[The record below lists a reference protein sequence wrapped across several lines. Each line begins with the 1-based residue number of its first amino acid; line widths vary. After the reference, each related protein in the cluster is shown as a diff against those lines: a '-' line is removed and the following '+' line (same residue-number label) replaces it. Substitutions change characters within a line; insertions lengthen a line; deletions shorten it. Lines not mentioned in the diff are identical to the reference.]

1 MTALLFLALFINKV
15 LFNFIKHHSNYRIL
29 PLGQFD
35 TLMST
40 FLIAFCYIKCFW
52 LIAAGVLILLY
63 KVILSPGI
71 HVTSIYLLIGIVISV
86 IWQEKSILWTCKN
99 KDYFLHSC
107 TMFLNFKLFNQ
118 SIILRHPSVENF
130 HHAKN
135 FLLMLCSF

>member
-15 LFNFIKHHSNYRIL
+15 LFNFIKHHNNYRIL

-86 IWQEKSILWTCKN
+86 IWQEKN
-99 KDYFLHSC
+99 KEYFLHSC

-118 SIILRHPSVENF
+118 PIILRHPSVENF
-130 HHAKN
+130 HHAKK
-135 FLLMLCSF
+135 FLLMLCLF